1 MIRRTTIL
9 FRDIFSMRPMDLQNK
24 ENKQRIKKRIRGRLL
39 RLASFLMILS
49 GIFTILASILLLMFF
64 GTAEMVSEL
73 REQTGGDW
81 IPYVCLGDFV
91 TVLLGGI
98 ASLLEGGMAM
108 RTDKHPDMILPVWY
122 MSLLM
127 VLMRALDIFFS
138 VLQKQAAAQT
148 RSDMISM
155 LMSIAFFIIIES
167 VRREAEE
174 AGEDIY

>member
-1 MIRRTTIL
+1 MNL
-9 FRDIFSMRPMDLQNK
+9 RDK
-24 ENKQRIKKRIRGRLL
+24 ENQEYIKKKIRGRVMGF
-39 RLASFLMILS
+39 ASVLMIIA
-49 GIFTILASILLLMFF
+49 GIFSILLSILLLVFL

-73 REQTGGDW
+73 SRQTGNVW
-81 IPYVCLGDFV
+81 VPYVCTGDFV
-91 TVLLGGI
+91 TSLLGGI
-98 ASLLEGGMAM
+98 ATLLEGVMAK
-108 RTDKHPDMILPVWY
+108 RAATHPEMILPVGY

>member
-1 MIRRTTIL
+1 
-9 FRDIFSMRPMDLQNK
+9 MRPMDLQNK

-127 VLMRALDIFFS
+127 VVMRVLDVFFS
-138 VLQKQAAAQT
+138 ILQKEAAAQT
-148 RSDMISM
+148 RSDTISM
-155 LMSIAFFIIIES
+155 LLSIVFFIIIES

>member
-1 MIRRTTIL
+1 
-9 FRDIFSMRPMDLQNK
+9 MDLQNK

-98 ASLLEGGMAM
+98 AALLEGGMAM

-127 VLMRALDIFFS
+127 VLMRALDSFFS

>member
-1 MIRRTTIL
+1 
-9 FRDIFSMRPMDLQNK
+9 MRPMDLQNK

-98 ASLLEGGMAM
+98 AALLEGGMAM

>member
-1 MIRRTTIL
+1 
-9 FRDIFSMRPMDLQNK
+9 MDLQNK
-24 ENKQRIKKRIRGRLL
+24 ENKQRIKKRMRGRLL

-49 GIFTILASILLLMFF
+49 GIFTILVSILLLVFL
-64 GTAEMVSEL
+64 GTAEMVPDL
-73 REQTGGDW
+73 KEQSGGAW

-91 TVLLGGI
+91 TVVLGGI

-127 VLMRALDIFFS
+127 VLMRVLDVFFS

-148 RSDMISM
+148 RSDMFSM
-155 LMSIAFFIIIES
+155 LLSIAFFIIIES

>member
-1 MIRRTTIL
+1 
-9 FRDIFSMRPMDLQNK
+9 MDLQNK
-24 ENKQRIKKRIRGRLL
+24 ENRQPMKKRIRGRLL
-39 RLASFLMILS
+39 RLASLFMIFS
-49 GIFTILASILLLMFF
+49 GIITILLSILLLVFF
-64 GTAEMVSEL
+64 GTAEMVPRL
-73 REQTGGDW
+73 KEQSGGAW

-91 TVLLGGI
+91 TVVLGGI

-127 VLMRALDIFFS
+127 VLMCALDIFFS

>member
-1 MIRRTTIL
+1 
-9 FRDIFSMRPMDLQNK
+9 MDLQNK

-98 ASLLEGGMAM
+98 AALLEGGMAM

-167 VRREAEE
+167 VRREAEA

>member
-1 MIRRTTIL
+1 
-9 FRDIFSMRPMDLQNK
+9 MRPMDLQNK

>member
-1 MIRRTTIL
+1 
-9 FRDIFSMRPMDLQNK
+9 MRPMDLQKN
-24 ENKQRIKKRIRGRLL
+24 ENKQQRIKKRIRGRLL
-39 RLASFLMILS
+39 RLSSFLMILS
-49 GIFTILASILLLMFF
+49 GIFTILASILLLVFF

-73 REQTGGDW
+73 RERAGGAW
-81 IPYVCLGDFV
+81 VPYVCMGDFV
-91 TVLLGGI
+91 TVILGGI
-98 ASLLEGGMAM
+98 ATLLEGGMAM